1 MTGEALFLKYEGL
14 IASIAKKVA
23 KSFHCVKY
31 GEYGLTEYSKQLLDD
46 LKSEG
51 TVELL
56 RLIQSKEYDKNK
68 GEFSTY
74 IYPHIKGVMQRY
86 LEKNMGVMS
95 VSKNAMDL
103 IRKIQ
108 QDYSLGK
115 PAEEIAEEYNVPIE
129 AVYRYANYNT
139 HFFSVNDA
147 FPDEHAENPYE
158 HMTTKDN
165 HPADKIVNKKIC
177 VELLKELF
185 DSLSEKDR
193 AILGH
198 AFGVFGYEKKTL
210 DEIACE
216 EMMKPDGVEKA
227 KKAALKRLK
236 KKYPDSKLKL
246 WQDIYK
252 AVMSIK

>member
-1 MTGEALFLKYEGL
+1 MTGEALLLKYEGL

-23 KSFHCVKY
+23 ESFNCVKY
-31 GEYGLTEYSKQLLDD
+31 DEYGLTEYSKQLLDD

-74 IYPHIKGVMQRY
+74 IYPHVKGVMRRY

-177 VELLKELF
+177 V
-185 DSLSEKDR
+185 
-193 AILGH
+193 
-198 AFGVFGYEKKTL
+198 
-210 DEIACE
+210 
-216 EMMKPDGVEKA
+216 
-227 KKAALKRLK
+227 
-236 KKYPDSKLKL
+236 
-246 WQDIYK
+246 
-252 AVMSIK
+252 